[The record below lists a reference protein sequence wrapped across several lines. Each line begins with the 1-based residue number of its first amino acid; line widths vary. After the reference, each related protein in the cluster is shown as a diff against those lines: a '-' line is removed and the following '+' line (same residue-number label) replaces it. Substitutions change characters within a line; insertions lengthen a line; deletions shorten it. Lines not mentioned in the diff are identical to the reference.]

1 MGPWVAGLGP
11 GKAEKGEPQC
21 EAPGWG
27 VHTRFLSEAELWDA
41 ILSQAC
47 EMPLRPATGSGQHGF
62 WA

>member
-1 MGPWVAGLGP
+1 MGP

-47 EMPLRPATGSGQHGF
+47 ERPLQPATGWGQHGF